1 MIRITDILSDCTIL
15 QTIGKGSDLHG
26 KICFD
31 SRVVQ
36 KGDMFVAVK
45 GNQVDGHNY
54 IEKAIISGANYIV
67 CEKLPENINPGVCY
81 LKIDDSR
88 SGLGKISSAFYGH
101 PSRNL
106 NLVGITGTNGKTTIA
121 SLLFDVTRSLGYSAG
136 LISTIKVCINDL
148 ERPATHTTPDPVQ
161 LHASLKEML
170 EVGCEYVFIEI
181 SSHAIDQDRTA
192 GLVFKAGV
200 FTNLTHDHLDY
211 HENFANYRDAKK
223 SFFDKLD
230 KHAFALINK
239 DDKNGAIM
247 VQNTRAHIHE
257 YSLKTDSE
265 YKVGLKEM
273 HLEGN
278 LLEIDGDE
286 VWTRLPGEFNAYN
299 VIAVFAT
306 CHLLGFK
313 SSDVLQALSLQM
325 AVAGRFEIFTSP
337 KGTVAIV
344 DYAHSPDALKNV
356 LQTIRKIVK
365 KDKRIITIVG
375 SGGDRD
381 KTKRP
386 EMAKIAAELSDK
398 LILTSDNPRSE
409 NPEDIIKDMEKGL
422 SPEFIRKSVSIID
435 RDEAIKVTCSF
446 AEENDVILLA
456 GKGHET
462 YQEIKGVK
470 YPFDD
475 REKIKEYLNI

>member
-1 MIRITDILSDCTIL
+1 MSKITDILSDCTIL
-15 QTIGKGSDLHG
+15 QTVGNVNDFHG
-26 KICFD
+26 KIRFD
-31 SRVVQ
+31 SREV
-36 KGDMFVAVK
+36 KNGDMFIAFK
-45 GNQVDGHNY
+45 GSQVDGHNY
-54 IEKAIISGANYIV
+54 IEKAIAFGADFIV
-67 CEKLPENINPGVCY
+67 CEELPEKINDDVCY
-81 LKIDDSR
+81 LKIDDSK

-121 SLLFDVTRSLGYSAG
+121 NLLFDVTRSLGYSAG
-136 LISTIKVCINDL
+136 LISTINVCINDL

-170 EVGCEYVFIEI
+170 ESGCEYVFIEI
-181 SSHAIDQDRTA
+181 SSHAIDQNRTA
-192 GLVFKAGV
+192 GLEFKGGV

-211 HENFANYRDAKK
+211 HENFANYRDVKK

-230 KHAFALINK
+230 KNAFALINK

-247 VQNTRAHIHE
+247 VQNTRANIHE
-257 YSLKTDSE
+257 YSMKADAD

-278 LLEIDGDE
+278 LLEIDGAE

-299 VIAVFAT
+299 VVAVFAI
-306 CHLLGFK
+306 CQLLGFNRK
-313 SSDVLQALSLQM
+313 DVMQSLSLQKS
-325 AVAGRFEIFTSP
+325 AAGRFEIFASA

-365 KDKRIITIVG
+365 DNRRIITIVG

-381 KTKRP
+381 KTKRA
-386 EMAKIAAELSDK
+386 EMASIAAELSDK
-398 LILTSDNPRSE
+398 IILTSDNPRSE
-409 NPEDIIKDMEKGL
+409 NPEDIISDMEKGL

-435 RDEAIKVTCSF
+435 RNEAIKVTCSF
-446 AEENDVILLA
+446 AEENDLILLA
-456 GKGHET
+456 GKGHEN

-475 REKIKEYLNI
+475 REKIKKYLNI